1 MRTILGRLAGA
12 LLALVLTSGLAA
24 AQTKITIA
32 VGGGA
37 CLCYLPTVLA
47 KQLGEY
53 DKAGLAVE
61 LVDLKGGSDA
71 LKAVLGGSA
80 DVVSG
85 YFDHCVNLAA
95 KKQELTS
102 FVVYDRYPGLVLVV
116 SPSHNAEIKSIK
128 DLAGKKV
135 GVSAPGSSTD
145 FFLKYLLKKNGVDAS
160 GVAVI
165 GVGLGA
171 TAVAAMQQG
180 QIDAAVMLDPSVTV
194 LQGSYPDLRILSD
207 TRTQKDTL
215 DVFGGE
221 YPGGALYS
229 TTAWIASHE
238 KEAQALTNAIVN
250 TLDLDPLAFGRRYH
264 GENAAGNRRQEQG
277 ALSRR
282 AQEHDPDVF
291 GDRHDGPQGRRRGA
305 RGVQRE
311 FARGCEGQYRPQQD
325 LHQQICRSGEEDDG
339 DECEISRLDD
349 ASGDSPRH
357 DARSRCAA
365 VVVAVRGGAAR
376 RDISAFRRQA
386 GGETAA
392 LERPHPARAQSG
404 FQQRPSSRASYF
416 ETDFASFLAWRD
428 WGFPDPDVFN
438 GFGMGALR
446 CADGAFVLGEMGR
459 HTANAGRIYFP
470 SGTPDLDDISDGTV
484 DIAGSVAREVEEET
498 GLTPADYRADAHWDC
513 VVSGAAIAMIRILNV
528 DSSGEALRARIE
540 ANLGRQHQPELS
552 AIHLVRGTSDLTAA
566 MPRFVTAFIEKQF
579 SSRSA

>member
-1 MRTILGRLAGA
+1 MKTILGRVAGT
-12 LLALVLTSGLAA
+12 LFALVLTSGLAA

-145 FFLKYLLKKNGVDAS
+145 FFLKYLLKKNGIDS
-160 GVAVI
+160 SSVAVI

-207 TRTQKDTL
+207 TRSQKDTL

-221 YPGGALYS
+221 YPGGALYA
-229 TTAWIASHE
+229 TTAWVASHE

-250 TLDLDPLAFGRRYH
+250 TLSWIHSHSP
-264 GENAAGNRRQEQG
+264 
-277 ALSRR
+277 
-282 AQEHDPDVF
+282 
-291 GDRHDGPQGRRRGA
+291 
-305 RGVQRE
+305 
-311 FARGCEGQYRPQQD
+311 
-325 LHQQICRSGEEDDG
+325 EDIMAKMPP
-339 DECEISRLDD
+339 EIVGKNKELYL
-349 ASGDSPRH
+349 
-357 DARSRCAA
+357 
-365 VVVAVRGGAAR
+365 
-376 RDISAFRRQA
+376 
-386 GGETAA
+386 AA
-392 LERPHPARAQSG
+392 LRNTIPMYSLTG
-404 FQQRPSSRASYF
+404 KM
-416 ETDFASFLAWRD
+416 
-428 WGFPDPDVFN
+428 DPK
-438 GFGMGALR
+438 G
-446 CADGAFVLGEMGR
+446 
-459 HTANAGRIYFP
+459 
-470 SGTPDLDDISDGTV
+470 
-484 DIAGSVAREVEEET
+484 
-498 GLTPADYRADAHWDC
+498 ADA
-513 VVSGAAIAMIRILNV
+513 VLAVFSEGSPEVAK
-528 DSSGEALRARIE
+528 
-540 ANLGRQHQPELS
+540 AN
-552 AIHLVRGTSDLTAA
+552 IDLAKTFTN
-566 MPRFVTAFIEKQF
+566 RFVEQANKTTGMNAK
-579 SSRSA
+579 